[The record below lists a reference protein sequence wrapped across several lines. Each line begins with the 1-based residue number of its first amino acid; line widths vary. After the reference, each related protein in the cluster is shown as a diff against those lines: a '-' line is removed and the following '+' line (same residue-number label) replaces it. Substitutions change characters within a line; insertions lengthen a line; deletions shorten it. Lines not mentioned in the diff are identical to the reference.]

1 MSIGLMKRYVDLLPE
16 PILQGEDWN
25 KFAHLSAFPL
35 LDDLEFIRHSTV
47 AFIDTDQWDVYMDAY
62 VKGCPLAR
70 KIWPYLFFFIRTCK
84 VKLTQTEAQKWL
96 GVTPATMARN
106 RRQTGW
112 VRTITER
119 QEVRDKLK
127 IAFFTCKKD

>member
-1 MSIGLMKRYVDLLPE
+1 MSIGLVKRYVNLLSE
-16 PILQGEDWN
+16 PILKGEDWQ
-25 KFAHLSAFPL
+25 KFAHLTNFPK
-35 LDDLEFIRHSTV
+35 LDDLEFIKHSTV
-47 AFIDTDQWDVYMDAY
+47 SFIDTDVWDEYIAAY
-62 VKGCPLAR
+62 IAGCPLAR

-84 VKLTQTEAQKWL
+84 VKLTVVEAGKWL
-96 GVTPATMARN
+96 GLDINVFTLK

-112 VRTITER
+112 VRAITER